1 MSIQYRT
8 PATNYLKMYLYS
20 TPQYRKLFS
29 YFDWICAILS
39 TNFLKEE
46 NNCEF
51 LKFSKCYLNFL
62 GFYFR
67 FFSDLFVQ
75 HTFLNVAKTNDG
87 ERPRLNNFH
96 LKQDQ
101 HIL

>member
-1 MSIQYRT
+1 MSIRYRT
-8 PATNYLKMYLYS
+8 PATNYLKMHVYS
-20 TPQYRKLFS
+20 TPQYRKLYL
-29 YFDWICAILS
+29 YFDWIWTILS
-39 TNFLKEE
+39 INFLREE
-46 NNCEF
+46 NHYEI
-51 LKFSKCYLNFL
+51 LKFSECYLNFS

-96 LKQDQ
+96 LKQN
-101 HIL
+101 